1 MYYLLKKPIN
11 ESEREFMI
19 SGNTNGIRN
28 TILDKLEDLYNLK
41 VPKDTICS
49 EEIINVISLI
59 SGELNKEISVAIDR
73 RGNIAAISI
82 GDSSTVEVP
91 LIAAKEKKLCGI
103 RIVHTHPNGNPRL
116 SAVDLSALTKLK
128 LDCMA
133 AVGVHNNQPE
143 SIVMGFCNVEENMLS
158 YETTAIL
165 TIEQGINCNIISK
178 ISEVENKFKEY
189 NYIDE
194 ETERAVLVGIEN
206 QESIN
211 ELAELAK
218 ACNVKVIGSLLQNR
232 SKIDTAFYIG
242 SGKVEELALNA
253 QALNAN
259 LIIFDD
265 ELTASQVRNLEENVG
280 LKVIDRTTLILE
292 IFARRA
298 RSREAKIQVELA
310 QLKYRLPRLSGLG
323 TVLSRTGA
331 GIGTRGPGE
340 KKLEIDKRH
349 IRDRIYDLNSE
360 LEKVKRI
367 RETQRIRRNEL
378 TKVSLVGYTNAG
390 KSTLRNALCEI
401 YLSREGSVKEKVFE
415 ADMLFA
421 TLDTTTRAIV
431 LPDNR
436 PITVTDT
443 VGFIR
448 KLPHDLVEAF
458 KSTLEEVIYSDLLLH
473 VVDASSEYCMEQ
485 IEAVNNV
492 LDQLGAIN
500 KPIIL
505 VLNKIDKADE
515 INLKMIKEKYPEMM
529 MVEVSAKKQI
539 NLDGLLNALCK
550 VIPNTIRKTTYLI
563 PYSDQSAVAF
573 LHRNAKVESEE
584 YVEQGTL
591 ITALVDDEVYNKY
604 SNWIFEE

>member
-1 MYYLLKKPIN
+1 MIELKKTIN
-11 ESEREFMI
+11 KGGIEFMI
-19 SGNTNGIRN
+19 NGNTDGIRN
-28 TILDKLEDLYNLK
+28 TILDKLENLYNLK
-41 VPKDTICS
+41 VQKDIFCS
-49 EEIINVISLI
+49 EEVINIISLI

-73 RGNIAAISI
+73 RGNIVAVSI
-82 GDSSTVEVP
+82 GDSSTVEIPMVTV
-91 LIAAKEKKLCGI
+91 KEKKLCGI
-103 RIVHTHPNGNPRL
+103 RVIHTHPNGNPRL

-133 AVGVHNNQPE
+133 AIGVNDIQPD
-143 SIVMGFCNVEENMLS
+143 SIVMGFCDVENNMLS
-158 YETTAIL
+158 YETTNIL
-165 TIEQGINCNIISK
+165 TVEQGINYNIIDK
-178 ISEVENKFKEY
+178 IAEVENKFKDFNFTE
-189 NYIDE
+189 D
-194 ETERAVLVGIEN
+194 ETERAILVGIEN
-206 QESIN
+206 EESIE
-211 ELAELAK
+211 ELGELAK
-218 ACNVKVIGSLLQNR
+218 ACNVKVVGSLLQNR
-232 SKIDTAFYIG
+232 GKVDTAFYIG
-242 SGKVEELALNA
+242 SGKVDELALNA
-253 QALNAN
+253 QTLNAN

-280 LKVIDRTTLILE
+280 LKIIDRTTLILE

-298 RSREAKIQVELA
+298 RSRESKIQVELA

-323 TVLSRTGA
+323 IVLSRTGA

-349 IRDRIYDLNSE
+349 IRERIYDLNSE
-360 LEKVKRI
+360 LEKVKKI
-367 RETQRIRRNEL
+367 RETQRIRRNDL

-401 YLSREGSVKEKVFE
+401 SLSKDGVAKEKVFE

-473 VVDASSEYCMEQ
+473 VVDASSEHCIEQ
-485 IEAVNNV
+485 IEAVDGV

-515 INLKMIKEKYPEMM
+515 LNLGIIKEKYSHMKI
-529 MVEVSAKKQI
+529 VEISAKKLI
-539 NLDGLLNALCK
+539 NLDVLLNSVCK
-550 VIPNTIRKTTYLI
+550 IIPNTIRRIKYLI

-591 ITALVDDEVYNKY
+591 ITALVDDEIHNKY
-604 SNWIFEE
+604 LDWIIEE